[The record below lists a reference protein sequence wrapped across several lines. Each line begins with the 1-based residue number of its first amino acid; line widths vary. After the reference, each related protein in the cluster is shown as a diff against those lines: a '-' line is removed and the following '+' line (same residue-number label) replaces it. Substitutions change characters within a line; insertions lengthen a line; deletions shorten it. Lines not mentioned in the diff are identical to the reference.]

1 MGGLSRSFV
10 SIVFWLNTNTHET
23 FWSISCSWLLVI
35 KRGLLGNSHGKW
47 RFCRNINDQR
57 EFSSKPP
64 KKSTGK
70 FSDLKDKYL
79 ASWMKS
85 FFLSFHVFDL
95 YNYPI
100 NAIIINNFWEKSRH
114 LHPFVLVTGRQ
125 LGPCVFL
132 PDPMDGVIGV
142 EFLSQT
148 WRNGLQVLNTMFFTC
163 CLSFASSKYHRNLDD
178 DSKDLRNFQN
188 FTRNGR
194 FIFKSPGSQSQDP
207 LSYSAGVKQGDIVEG
222 EATIR
227 KQPS

>member
-1 MGGLSRSFV
+1 M
-10 SIVFWLNTNTHET
+10 
-23 FWSISCSWLLVI
+23 
-35 KRGLLGNSHGKW
+35 
-47 RFCRNINDQR
+47 
-57 EFSSKPP
+57 
-64 KKSTGK
+64 
-70 FSDLKDKYL
+70 
-79 ASWMKS
+79 
-85 FFLSFHVFDL
+85 
-95 YNYPI
+95 
-100 NAIIINNFWEKSRH
+100 
-114 LHPFVLVTGRQ
+114 
-125 LGPCVFL
+125 FL

-178 DSKDLRNFQN
+178 DSKDLRKFQN